1 MKQKGCC
8 ERLRSA
14 FGCASMNLIWIKFP
28 VRRVAKVAR
37 AAKVV
42 RRRTAPGRENLDLG
56 EPTGSKSNSGRVA
69 TAHVQAVI
77 G

>member
-14 FGCASMNLIWIKFP
+14 FGCASRNLIWIKFP
-28 VRRVAKVAR
+28 VPRVAKVAR

-42 RRRTAPGRENLDLG
+42 RRRMAPGRENLDLG